1 MAFNEIKVISVV
13 IQYNTLITKTAKETL
28 KKRRRADLQHSLM
41 QSGLLYMI

>member
-28 KKRRRADLQHSLM
+28 KKEEVQIYSIH
-41 QSGLLYMI
+41 